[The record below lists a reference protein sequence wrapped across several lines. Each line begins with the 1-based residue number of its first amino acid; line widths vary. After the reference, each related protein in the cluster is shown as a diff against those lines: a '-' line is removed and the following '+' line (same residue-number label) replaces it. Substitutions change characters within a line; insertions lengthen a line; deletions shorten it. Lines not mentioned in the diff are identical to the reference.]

1 MPWFW
6 ACPHWDLHPSS
17 PSCHQIW
24 VSSVS
29 SPTILL
35 SSLINL
41 PPSLPSSITTSRSVQ
56 VAKTPQNTPKKSSL
70 IIIIL
75 NPNGRWRVDFVL
87 FFFVGV
93 HYTLGVLFLFLSGV
107 PRFSYCR

>member
-29 SPTILL
+29 SATVLL

-56 VAKTPQNTPKKSSL
+56 VAKTPQNAPNK
-70 IIIIL
+70 IIL
-75 NPNGRWRVDFVL
+75 DHHHPK
-87 FFFVGV
+87 
-93 HYTLGVLFLFLSGV
+93 
-107 PRFSYCR
+107 P